1 MNPDG
6 ENIFTQL
13 TQISRVYSTHLAYI
27 TLLLFPAL
35 IATAITNLPDCKA
48 SAEEI
53 YEYMKNSYPF
63 YANPEDKYQWKTS
76 IKNDLGSYK
85 QNDVKVFQPEKV
97 AYGRKGVTLQTG
109 KWMVLET
116 FDYSK

>member
-1 MNPDG
+1 M
-6 ENIFTQL
+6 
-13 TQISRVYSTHLAYI
+13 
-27 TLLLFPAL
+27 LLFTAL

-53 YEYMKNSYPF
+53 YEYIKNSYPF
-63 YANPEDKYQWKTS
+63 YANPEDKYQWKNS

-109 KWMVLET
+109 KWMVSET

>member
-1 MNPDG
+1 MA
-6 ENIFTQL
+6 
-13 TQISRVYSTHLAYI
+13 QIDWASFLPTYLAYI
-27 TLLLFPAL
+27 TLHLFTAL

-53 YEYMKNSYPF
+53 YEYIKNSYPF
-63 YANPEDKYQWKTS
+63 YANPEDKYQWKNS

-85 QNDVKVFQPEKV
+85 QNNVKVFQPEKV

-109 KWMVLET
+109 KWMVSET